1 MRSGPFSWTNS
12 AFFTAVAKSA
22 ANFRFDCDASGARPN
37 LLSAGQAA
45 STKCLSDASASGAT
59 SVATTSKPFA
69 RKSAAQLAPTTL
81 VPIIATV
88 LIDFAID
95 FVLSD
100 WLELQISAY
109 ATPVRL
115 PCV

>member
-1 MRSGPFSWTNS
+1 MRSGPFSWTKF
-12 AFFTAVAKSA
+12 AFFTAVGKSA
-22 ANFRFDCDASGARPN
+22 VNFRVDCDASGARPN
-37 LLSAGQAA
+37 RLRAGQAA

-69 RKSAAQLAPTTL
+69 KKSAAQLAPTT
-81 VPIIATV
+81 PQPMIAT
-88 LIDFAID
+88 LSIDFAID

-100 WLELQISAY
+100 WFELQISAY